1 MVLIILDGESGV
13 WEGEFAKRAALATWL
28 PENEALRAKTSLT
41 DPMCQRKARQ
51 NRIKPLRR
59 HPMLK
64 SLTIAI
70 ALLAAP
76 VATSFAGFDSTAY
89 AATAG
94 GGANGGGGGGG
105 GGGGIGG
112 SDGGASASH
121 AAALVPNNEYKRS
134 PGITGAG
141 CPTPTEGRYGPK
153 RFIGSCGPY

>member
-1 MVLIILDGESGV
+1 
-13 WEGEFAKRAALATWL
+13 
-28 PENEALRAKTSLT
+28 
-41 DPMCQRKARQ
+41 
-51 NRIKPLRR
+51 
-59 HPMLK
+59 MLK

-76 VATSFAGFDSTAY
+76 VATSLAGFDSTAF

-94 GGANGGGGGGG
+94 GGNGGGGGGAAAG
-105 GGGGIGG
+105 G
-112 SDGGASASH
+112 DGGRESIR
-121 AAALVPNNEYKRS
+121 AAATVPNNEYKRN